1 MVDYSG
7 QDLLQIIDVKYGMLK
22 KVIKKHLI
30 KTLGIE
36 NLTWYAG
43 VFYCL
48 SKSNCFLYLTA
59 DCGNGI
65 LVVKLG
71 I

>member
-36 NLTWYAG
+36 NLT
-43 VFYCL
+43 
-48 SKSNCFLYLTA
+48 
-59 DCGNGI
+59 
-65 LVVKLG
+65 
-71 I
+71 